1 MSKTLANYSLAL
13 FTGLKMSLVMS
24 ETKAFQKLGSAFY
37 KQVFPGCE
45 HTEFFTDA
53 YWECLAR
60 HYTETIYHYS
70 GTAKMGPYW
79 DPDAV
84 VDPELR

>member
-1 MSKTLANYSLAL
+1 MKT
-13 FTGLKMSLVMS
+13 SLVLS
-24 ETKAFQKLGSAFY
+24 ETKAFQKMGSVFY
-37 KQVFPGCE
+37 KKIFPGCE
-45 HTEFFTDA
+45 HTEYFTDP

-84 VDPELR
+84 VDPELRFVYLIDLTYR